1 MRIPPRLKRFALP
14 VGLLAIVALPTAIL
28 GAAPGRPASAAPT
41 AQASP
46 APAAA
51 GQVAA
56 GTALFETSCIS
67 CHGVGGVGTRQGPT
81 LIGVGAAS
89 ADFYLST
96 GRMPLPAPDIRARR
110 KRPAFDREQIDQLVA
125 YVASLDPRG
134 QPIPSLNLAAADES
148 RGGELFRLN
157 CASCH
162 GFAGA
167 GGALS
172 EGNQAPPL
180 WKATPLQI
188 KEALRIGP
196 GTMPVFAESSLS
208 EKDADSIVLYARYLA
223 KANNRGGAP
232 LDYGGAI
239 PEGLVAWLGGLGV
252 LIAASVWIGRTR

>member
-1 MRIPPRLKRFALP
+1 MRIPLRLKRFALP
-14 VGLLAIVALPTAIL
+14 AGLLAIVALPTALL
-28 GAAPGRPASAAPT
+28 GASPGHSASAAAT
-41 AQASP
+41 QAADVQS
-46 APAAA
+46 
-51 GQVAA
+51 GK
-56 GTALFETSCIS
+56 ALFETSCIS
-67 CHGVGGVGTRQGPT
+67 CHGVGGVGTPQGPR

-110 KRPAFDREQIDQLVA
+110 KRPAFDRTQIDQLVA
-125 YVASLDPRG
+125 YVASLGPNG
-134 QPIPSLNLAAADES
+134 QPIPRLDLAAANVS

-162 GFAGA
+162 GFAGG

-196 GTMPVFAESSLS
+196 GTMPVFSEQTLS
-208 EKDADSIVLYARYLA
+208 DHDADAVVRYAAYLG

-232 LDYGGAI
+232 LDYGGPI

-252 LIAASVWIGRTR
+252 LIGVSVWIGRAR

>member
-1 MRIPPRLKRFALP
+1 MVVPSI
-14 VGLLAIVALPTAIL
+14 AI
-28 GAAPGRPASAAPT
+28 GAAPGRRAVAAQTPL
-41 AQASP
+41 A
-46 APAAA
+46 
-51 GQVAA
+51 QVAA
-56 GTALFETSCIS
+56 GKALFETSCIS
-67 CHGVGGVGTRQGPT
+67 CHGVGGVGTQQGPT

-96 GRMPLPAPDIRARR
+96 GRMPLSAPNIRARR
-110 KRPAFDREQIDQLVA
+110 KRPAFNSAQIDQLVA
-125 YVASLDPRG
+125 YVASLGPNG
-134 QPIPSLNLAAADES
+134 QSIPSFNLAAADES

-180 WKATPLQI
+180 WQATPLQI
-188 KEALRIGP
+188 KEALRVGP

-239 PEGLVAWLGGLGV
+239 PEGLVAWRSEERRVGKEC
-252 LIAASVWIGRTR
+252 